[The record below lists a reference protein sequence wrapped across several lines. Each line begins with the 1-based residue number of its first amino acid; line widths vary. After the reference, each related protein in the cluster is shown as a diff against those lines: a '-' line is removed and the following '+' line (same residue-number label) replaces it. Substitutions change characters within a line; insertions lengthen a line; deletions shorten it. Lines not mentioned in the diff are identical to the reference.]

1 MWFLGGLYV
10 FLSQAKEKYEK
21 SLEELNKCTPQY
33 TESMEQVFDQCQQ
46 HEVKRLT
53 FLKEALLD
61 IKRHLNLT
69 ENQRLDVLMLQV
81 LYMSQIEAGPGSQY
95 DHWFCFGK
103 QSPELL
109 SGCRYINLWL
119 TKITLTWLLKYLSL
133 KVKVLRWNC
142 PQVPGP
148 SIKICSD

>member
-1 MWFLGGLYV
+1 MISEVYVRV

-69 ENQRLDVLMLQV
+69 ENQRLDAFAPRTALCMLN
-81 LYMSQIEAGPGSQY
+81 
-95 DHWFCFGK
+95 K
-103 QSPELL
+103 
-109 SGCRYINLWL
+109 
-119 TKITLTWLLKYLSL
+119 
-133 KVKVLRWNC
+133 
-142 PQVPGP
+142 
-148 SIKICSD
+148 

>member
-1 MWFLGGLYV
+1 MKAGSIIFQHSSFLGFLCVCV

-69 ENQRLDVLMLQV
+69 ENQRLDTFTLQV
-81 LYMSQIEAGPGSQY
+81 SHGCWSWSSVRSLT
-95 DHWFCFGK
+95 
-103 QSPELL
+103 LL
-109 SGCRYINLWL
+109 
-119 TKITLTWLLKYLSL
+119 
-133 KVKVLRWNC
+133 
-142 PQVPGP
+142 
-148 SIKICSD
+148 

>member
-1 MWFLGGLYV
+1 MFV

-69 ENQRLDVLMLQV
+69 ENQRLDVFMLQG
-81 LYMSQIEAGPGSQY
+81 L
-95 DHWFCFGK
+95 F
-103 QSPELL
+103 LL
-109 SGCRYINLWL
+109 
-119 TKITLTWLLKYLSL
+119 
-133 KVKVLRWNC
+133 
-142 PQVPGP
+142 
-148 SIKICSD
+148 

>member
-1 MWFLGGLYV
+1 MCF

-69 ENQRLDVLMLQV
+69 ENQRLDPLTLQLLFV
-81 LYMSQIEAGPGSQY
+81 SQADAAPGSP
-95 DHWFCFGK
+95 HHH
-103 QSPELL
+103 
-109 SGCRYINLWL
+109 
-119 TKITLTWLLKYLSL
+119 
-133 KVKVLRWNC
+133 
-142 PQVPGP
+142 
-148 SIKICSD
+148 

>member
-1 MWFLGGLYV
+1 MCF

-69 ENQRLDVLMLQV
+69 ENQRLDVGFIYV
-81 LYMSQIEAGPGSQY
+81 SADAGPGSQY
-95 DHWFCFGK
+95 DH
-103 QSPELL
+103 
-109 SGCRYINLWL
+109 
-119 TKITLTWLLKYLSL
+119 
-133 KVKVLRWNC
+133 
-142 PQVPGP
+142 
-148 SIKICSD
+148 

>member
-1 MWFLGGLYV
+1 MF
-10 FLSQAKEKYEK
+10 FPSQAKEKYEK

-69 ENQRLDVLMLQV
+69 ENQRLDVFTLRV
-81 LYMSQIEAGPGSQY
+81 LSKSHTDTGCGSLHMS
-95 DHWFCFGK
+95 
-103 QSPELL
+103 
-109 SGCRYINLWL
+109 
-119 TKITLTWLLKYLSL
+119 
-133 KVKVLRWNC
+133 VKTF
-142 PQVPGP
+142 Q
-148 SIKICSD
+148 

>member
-1 MWFLGGLYV
+1 MISEVYVCV

-69 ENQRLDVLMLQV
+69 ENQRLDAFAPRTALCMLN
-81 LYMSQIEAGPGSQY
+81 
-95 DHWFCFGK
+95 K
-103 QSPELL
+103 
-109 SGCRYINLWL
+109 
-119 TKITLTWLLKYLSL
+119 
-133 KVKVLRWNC
+133 
-142 PQVPGP
+142 
-148 SIKICSD
+148 

>member
-1 MWFLGGLYV
+1 MCLLFHLTGAGRGPSRLPIEDKSIMFFRWLNSWRFHSVTADVSVYA

-69 ENQRLDVLMLQV
+69 ENQRLDVFPLQV
-81 LYMSQIEAGPGSQY
+81 LFMCQTDPGSQY
-95 DHWFCFGK
+95 NHRLINS
-103 QSPELL
+103 QSPRLL
-109 SGCRYINLWL
+109 SGR
-119 TKITLTWLLKYLSL
+119 
-133 KVKVLRWNC
+133 
-142 PQVPGP
+142 Q
-148 SIKICSD
+148 

>member
-1 MWFLGGLYV
+1 MCFFL

-33 TESMEQVFDQCQQ
+33 MESMEQVFDQCQQ

-69 ENQRLDVLMLQV
+69 ENPRSAMLKEMNLCSLQRA
-81 LYMSQIEAGPGSQY
+81 AGLRS
-95 DHWFCFGK
+95 
-103 QSPELL
+103 
-109 SGCRYINLWL
+109 L
-119 TKITLTWLLKYLSL
+119 T
-133 KVKVLRWNC
+133 
-142 PQVPGP
+142 
-148 SIKICSD
+148 

>member
-1 MWFLGGLYV
+1 MCV
-10 FLSQAKEKYEK
+10 FPSQAKEKYEK

-69 ENQRLDVLMLQV
+69 ENQRLDVFTLQV
-81 LYMSQIEAGPGSQY
+81 LFMSQTDAGRGSQY
-95 DHWFCFGK
+95 
-103 QSPELL
+103 E
-109 SGCRYINLWL
+109 Y
-119 TKITLTWLLKYLSL
+119 
-133 KVKVLRWNC
+133 
-142 PQVPGP
+142 
-148 SIKICSD
+148 